1 MKIVYASLSALIT
14 DLKERWQPDW
24 VHMAALQESAIDS
37 SGTPIYTSWIILT
50 PEVDRDRWAEWRL
63 LVGRQRGELTES
75 GPRPPEKLA
84 RLTEE
89 RLAEVHGW
97 LDSAGLDWRDGIRA
111 ADSESFKGT
120 LD

>member
-24 VHMAALQESAIDS
+24 VHMAALQESAIDA
-37 SGTPIYTSWIILT
+37 SGTPIYTSWIFVT
-50 PEVDRDRWAEWRL
+50 SEVDRDRWAEWRL

-75 GPRPPEKLA
+75 GPRAPEKLA

-89 RLAEVHGW
+89 RLAEVRGW

-111 ADSESFKGT
+111 AESEAFEGT